1 VAGRRMNSKLPSFSW
16 KRAAEMSAAKQ
27 RLSGRTEVPPARSKE
42 RRSVWRVLGWSIVL
56 AVLAA
61 ATLCAI
67 AFKLGWLDITEFYHG
82 PAFRSAGAIPRSC
95 IGIMKGAAVESLKR
109 YPRE

>member
-1 VAGRRMNSKLPSFSW
+1 MAGRRMNSKLPSFSW

-42 RRSVWRVLGWSIVL
+42 RRSVWRFLGWSLAL

-61 ATLCAI
+61 AIFYAV
-67 AFKLGWLDITEFYHG
+67 AFKFDGR
-82 PAFRSAGAIPRSC
+82 A
-95 IGIMKGAAVESLKR
+95 
-109 YPRE
+109 